1 MCFFVRE
8 RRKGRRRRGE
18 RGGMDGWMDV
28 IQAPAAFSC
37 ALSLGANTK
46 VEEKNQ
52 GNVRTSFP
60 VVPVTCRK
68 EADNLV
74 KLNIM
79 SESRGI

>member
-1 MCFFVRE
+1 
-8 RRKGRRRRGE
+8 
-18 RGGMDGWMDV
+18 MDGWMDV